1 MAGAEPEPGEVGGSG
16 STLPGRSHGT
26 VRLAPLDPE
35 QLQRVL
41 KQVTRA
47 QPPPSVLSDAGRRL
61 PDGARQTAQQRGPGA
76 EAPRLL
82 TPQVRCRAR
91 WRGRSWPVRPAFG
104 ALVVYAQLRGNGAV
118 TYSERP
124 APLGDILL
132 SLRSALLRAPPRLA
146 PPAPC
151 PSVSI
156 YGALKVCQVLH

>member
-1 MAGAEPEPGEVGGSG
+1 MAGAEPEPGKVGDSG

-41 KQVTRA
+41 EQVTRT

-61 PDGARQTAQQRGPGA
+61 PDGAQQTGPGA

-82 TPQVRCRAR
+82 TSQVRRRAG

-104 ALVVYAQLRGNGAV
+104 ALVVCAQPRGNGAV

-124 APLGDILL
+124 APLGNILL

-156 YGALKVCQVLH
+156 YGALEVCQVLH